1 MRTKKPD
8 HYIFPAI
15 FNYAD
20 DGISI
25 SFPDL
30 PGCLSCGDDQKEA
43 MYMAQDVL
51 AGFLSLMEDE
61 GESSPEPS
69 DLRSIHTEPNEAVV
83 LVDAWMVPMR
93 EKTVRKNLT
102 IPAGLAWRGEKAGIN
117 FSQLLTD
124 ALDKALSK
132 TV

>member
-25 SFPDL
+25 SFSDFS
-30 PGCLSCGDDQKEA
+30 GCLSCGDDQKEA

-61 GESSPEPS
+61 GESIPEPS

-83 LVDAWMVPMR
+83 LVGTPRRPPRRGRRAVRCGRPR
-93 EKTVRKNLT
+93 RYYVRRKNFFCRT
-102 IPAGLAWRGEKAGIN
+102 A
-117 FSQLLTD
+117 
-124 ALDKALSK
+124 
-132 TV
+132 